1 MITAPNGVSRLQL
14 AYTFRT
20 AAPRNHYGKS
30 FFEPIRQTDESQLRN
45 PTLKVCVRQLMRQDC
60 RDALALSGKQ
70 NRRQDHMAKKKSR
83 QLSRHILFRLQQR
96 RPPAR
101 RTLRP

>member
-70 NRRQDHMAKKKSR
+70 NRRQDHMAKKVT
-83 QLSRHILFRLQQR
+83 
-96 RPPAR
+96 PTEPAYPVPFAAAKASGE
-101 RTLRP
+101 TYT